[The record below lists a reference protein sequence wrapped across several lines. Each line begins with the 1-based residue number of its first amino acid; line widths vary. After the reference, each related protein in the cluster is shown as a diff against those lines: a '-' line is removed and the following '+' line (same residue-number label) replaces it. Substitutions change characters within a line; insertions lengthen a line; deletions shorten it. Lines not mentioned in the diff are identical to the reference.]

1 MAPSRVSPPPASADL
16 SHGLSK
22 EQLEEWDR
30 NGYLLIPDA
39 LSQTEVKEL
48 LDESNKM
55 LHDFPLEEHP
65 MTRFSTGENSDH
77 VGDDYFLTSG
87 D

>member
-65 MTRFSTGENSDH
+65 MTRFS
-77 VGDDYFLTSG
+77 
-87 D
+87 